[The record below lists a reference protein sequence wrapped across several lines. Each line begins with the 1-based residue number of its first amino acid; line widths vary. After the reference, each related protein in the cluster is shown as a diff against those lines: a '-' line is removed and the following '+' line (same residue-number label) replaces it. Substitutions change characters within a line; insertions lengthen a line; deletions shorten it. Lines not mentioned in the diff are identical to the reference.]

1 MDSSV
6 GTAAVPDTVMVAG
19 LKLQLAFAGRPEQ
32 ANVTAPEKPAA
43 PVTLMGALTVWP
55 ALTVSVV
62 LLPPSGAR
70 VNAALTSW
78 LSEVDE
84 ACVFVSPE

>member
-1 MDSSV
+1 
-6 GTAAVPDTVMVAG
+6 MVAG

-43 PVTLMGALTVWP
+43 PVMLMGALTVCP
-55 ALTVSVV
+55 ALTVNVV
-62 LLPPSGAR
+62 LPLSSGAR
-70 VNAALTSW
+70 VNAALTTW
-78 LSEVDE
+78 LSEVEE